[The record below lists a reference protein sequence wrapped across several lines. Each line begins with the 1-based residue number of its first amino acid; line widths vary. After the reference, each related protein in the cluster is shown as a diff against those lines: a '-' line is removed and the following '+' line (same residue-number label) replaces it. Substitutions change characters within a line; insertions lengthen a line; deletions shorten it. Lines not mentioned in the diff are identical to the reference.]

1 METRGYH
8 ANDKESVCVREI
20 KRFVSSMGEMLPVC
34 DYNAYFCHAWL
45 PQTTNLTV
53 SSSKCSLRSV
63 SEP

>member
-1 METRGYH
+1 METHGYH
-8 ANDKESVCVREI
+8 ANDKESVYVREI